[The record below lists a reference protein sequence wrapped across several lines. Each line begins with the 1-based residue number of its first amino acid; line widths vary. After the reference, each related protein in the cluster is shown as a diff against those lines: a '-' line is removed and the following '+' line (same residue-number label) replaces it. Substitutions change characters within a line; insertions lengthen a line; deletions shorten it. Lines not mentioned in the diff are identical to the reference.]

1 MTTTVADLSIF
12 CQSILGAE
20 NCPALLTPESVALM
34 TSTQVNRPSIIFQ
47 FLSLPLMFVLS
58 LAWQVIDFHER

>member
-47 FLSLPLMFVLS
+47 F
-58 LAWQVIDFHER
+58 

>member
-34 TSTQVNRPSIIFQ
+34 TSTQVNRPLHNCYRHFISNSDRF
-47 FLSLPLMFVLS
+47 PLCS
-58 LAWQVIDFHER
+58 S